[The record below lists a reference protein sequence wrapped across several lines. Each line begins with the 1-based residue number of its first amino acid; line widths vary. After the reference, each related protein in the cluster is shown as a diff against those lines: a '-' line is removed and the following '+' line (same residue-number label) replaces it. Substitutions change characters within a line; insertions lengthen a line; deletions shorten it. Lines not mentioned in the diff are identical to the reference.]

1 MNLMIKDLKSMA
13 AGTKIQGMPLFIR
26 TARGTFR
33 DADGVL
39 FQEVRFMD
47 KSGEITGHILYDE
60 PESTE
65 YQSHKTTGLP
75 PGLWRSKQTLCIME
89 GLIQDTDERRKEG
102 VKIVIRE
109 CFDTA
114 VNLSY
119 EQGQEID
126 AEDWKQLR
134 QDEIKGK
141 IRHGIVCSM
150 IGRVNPSSKIILLPD
165 EKGKQEINE
174 LVDFIMT
181 GK

>member
-1 MNLMIKDLKSMA
+1 MNYMIKDLKSMA
-13 AGTKIQGMPLFIR
+13 EGTKIQGLPLFIR

-33 DADGVL
+33 DAEGVL

-47 KSGEITGHILYDE
+47 KTGEITGHILQDE
-60 PESTE
+60 PDESE

-75 PGLWRSKQTLCIME
+75 PGIWRSKQTVCIME
-89 GLIQDTDERRKEG
+89 GLIQDTDERKKEG

-109 CFDTA
+109 CFSTC

-119 EQGQEID
+119 EQGQELE

-141 IRHGIVCSM
+141 IRHGLACSF
-150 IGRVNPSSKIILLPD
+150 IRGYAQKHGTVPLPD
-165 EKGKQEINE
+165 TDRKMNILKWQEFI
-174 LVDFIMT
+174 LV
-181 GK
+181 GE

>member
-1 MNLMIKDLKSMA
+1 MNYMIKDLKSMA
-13 AGTKIQGMPLFIR
+13 AGTKIQGLPLFIR

-47 KSGEITGHILYDE
+47 KSGEITGHILQEESE
-60 PESTE
+60 PAD
-65 YQSHKTTGLP
+65 YHPHKTTGLP
-75 PGLWRSKQTLCIME
+75 VGIWRSKQTLCVME
-89 GLIQDTDERRKEG
+89 GLIQDTDERKKES

-109 CFDTA
+109 CFSTC

-119 EQGQEID
+119 EQGQELE

-141 IRHGIVCSM
+141 IRHGLVCSL
-150 IGRVNPSSKIILLPD
+150 IKAKEIALEPIAEESKKLIKD
-165 EKGKQEINE
+165 M
-174 LVDFIMT
+174 VDFILT
-181 GK
+181 ED

>member
-13 AGTKIQGMPLFIR
+13 AGTEIKGLPLYIR

-33 DADGVL
+33 DADSVL

-47 KSGEITGHILYDE
+47 KSGEITGHILQDE
-60 PESTE
+60 PDETE

-75 PGLWRSKQTLCIME
+75 PGIWRSKQTICIMN
-89 GLIQDTDERRKEG
+89 GVIQDTDERKKEG
-102 VKIVIRE
+102 VKIVIYE
-109 CFDTA
+109 CFSTA

-126 AEDWKQLR
+126 AEDWKQDR
-134 QDEIKGK
+134 QDEIMGK
-141 IRHGIVCSM
+141 IRHGIICAM
-150 IGRVNPSSKIILLPD
+150 ISQNPKNGNITLIPNERCKEEVNT
-165 EKGKQEINE
+165 